1 MSTAQKNGSLSRGEV
16 LPHGGS
22 RAAAPDKP
30 SSFYRTELWHL
41 GLWLVRTLPRPLS
54 AWLGRTAGATYW
66 MLHRERRE
74 VVVANLLPAVAGDR
88 ALAQRVG
95 RRLMRQFALKMA
107 DLWRLEGGDP
117 ADDWLVTW
125 SGWEHFQTA
134 QTRGR
139 GVLLITPHLGNWEL
153 GGPLLAKRGVS
164 LLVITQAEPD
174 STLTELRKT
183 SRARWGIQT
192 VVVGQDAFAF
202 IEVIRRLQEGAS
214 VAMLIDRPPAPG
226 AVTVQLFGQP
236 FQASIAAAEMAR
248 ASGCALLGVYVPR
261 LESGYAAHILPEFQ
275 YDRRGLGSREARQ
288 QLTQT
293 IMSAFEGIIR
303 QHLDQ
308 WYHFVPVWNQA
319 IVPHTSTNAK
329 V

>member
-1 MSTAQKNGSLSRGEV
+1 M
-16 LPHGGS
+16 
-22 RAAAPDKP
+22 
-30 SSFYRTELWHL
+30 
-41 GLWLVRTLPRPLS
+41 
-54 AWLGRTAGATYW
+54 
-66 MLHRERRE
+66 
-74 VVVANLLPAVAGDR
+74 
-88 ALAQRVG
+88 G

-117 ADDWLVTW
+117 VDNWLVTW
-125 SGWEHFQTA
+125 SGWELFQTA
-134 QTRGR
+134 QARGR

-164 LLVITQAEPD
+164 LIVITQAEPD
-174 STLTELRKT
+174 STLTELRKV

-202 IEVIRRLQEGAS
+202 IEVIRRLQEGAT

-226 AVTVQLFGQP
+226 AVGVQLFGQP

-261 LESGYAAHILPEFQ
+261 MEKGYAAHILPEFA
-275 YDRRGLGSREARQ
+275 YDRQRLGSREARQ
-288 QLTQT
+288 QLTQE
-293 IMSAFEGIIR
+293 IMSAFEGVIR

-308 WYHFVPVWNQA
+308 WYHFVPIWGQPGVA
-319 IVPHTSTNAK
+319 RTPAK
-329 V
+329 PQV